1 MRTQS
6 TVSESKPTTNF
17 SNGVTSASSN
27 AKHGRPARRGV
38 AGSARVLAMA
48 SMCAAAC
55 WSMPTV
61 IVGATL
67 VATVFSRSALAQARP
82 VDPYVAVVTTATTL
96 RAGDAT
102 LYYPVANVPVNTM
115 LRVDGESGN
124 WLRVSYPAGGR
135 ALVRPDE
142 CSPSADNTTVRL
154 TKPSTLRALNV
165 EIGERGSFFPLL
177 QAPLASGTEFKV
189 LDTLKDDGGRISAYI
204 VAVPSEAR
212 GFIAAG
218 NTRRASPEESAQFLG
233 TGNAASGANAAP
245 ATTPSAPA
253 AAPTAAPAATTAPT
267 APAATTPPAEPAS
280 TPTTPSPAAP
290 TGSAPVEI
298 VVPPTGDR
306 TGTGTAA
313 PSAPAFVPA
322 TPGAAG
328 ETPAAPVTT
337 TPPTPPAPPAPPKP
351 NPVDV
356 LVQQYERVRQQ
367 PLMEAELDSAITEF
381 RNYIGTLGGNPGDE
395 NLRRRLGKFVEAME
409 LRMQV
414 REAMRSRQET
424 SRTLDTQQQRIG
436 QQLTELSN
444 SRVYAYIGRLIPSVV
459 YDGQRLPLMY
469 RIQSPEPGTGRTIGY
484 LVPDP
489 KLDLQS
495 KLGAI
500 VGIQGESRFEDSMNA
515 MIVVPTRVDV
525 VNLQPVRS
533 STPSGPVNPG
543 TLEGSPVTPVP
554 TPTEP

>member
-1 MRTQS
+1 
-6 TVSESKPTTNF
+6 
-17 SNGVTSASSN
+17 
-27 AKHGRPARRGV
+27 V
-38 AGSARVLAMA
+38 A
-48 SMCAAAC
+48 
-55 WSMPTV
+55 
-61 IVGATL
+61 
-67 VATVFSRSALAQARP
+67 
-82 VDPYVAVVTTATTL
+82 
-96 RAGDAT
+96 
-102 LYYPVANVPVNTM
+102 
-115 LRVDGESGN
+115 
-124 WLRVSYPAGGR
+124 
-135 ALVRPDE
+135 
-142 CSPSADNTTVRL
+142 
-154 TKPSTLRALNV
+154 
-165 EIGERGSFFPLL
+165 
-177 QAPLASGTEFKV
+177 
-189 LDTLKDDGGRISAYI
+189 
-204 VAVPSEAR
+204 
-212 GFIAAG
+212 
-218 NTRRASPEESAQFLG
+218 
-233 TGNAASGANAAP
+233 
-245 ATTPSAPA
+245 
-253 AAPTAAPAATTAPT
+253 
-267 APAATTPPAEPAS
+267 
-280 TPTTPSPAAP
+280 
-290 TGSAPVEI
+290 
-298 VVPPTGDR
+298 
-306 TGTGTAA
+306 
-313 PSAPAFVPA
+313 
-322 TPGAAG
+322 
-328 ETPAAPVTT
+328 T

-409 LRMQV
+409 LRVQV

-554 TPTEP
+554 TPTER

>member
-6 TVSESKPTTNF
+6 NVSESPLNPNT
-17 SNGVTSASSN
+17 ASP
-27 AKHGRPARRGV
+27 AKIAKAAPQHGRALLR
-38 AGSARVLAMA
+38 SARTLALA
-48 SMCAAAC
+48 SVSLVAC
-55 WSMPTV
+55 SSVPTAL
-61 IVGATL
+61 VGATL
-67 VATVFSRSALAQARP
+67 ATTVFARSALAQARP
-82 VDPYVAVVTTATTL
+82 VDPYVAVVTTATAL
-96 RAGDAT
+96 RAGDAM
-102 LYYPVANVPVNTM
+102 LYYPVANVAVNTM

-142 CSPSADNTTVRL
+142 CSPNVDNTGVRL
-154 TKPSTLRALNV
+154 TKPSTLRALHA

-189 LDTLKDDGGRISAYI
+189 IDTLKDDAGKIAAYI
-204 VAVPSEAR
+204 VAVPGEAR
-212 GFIAAG
+212 AFIAAG
-218 NTRRASPEESAQFLG
+218 NTRRASAEESAQFMG
-233 TGNAASGANAAP
+233 TTASAASPGTIP
-245 ATTPSAPA
+245 ATTPATATTPSTSPA
-253 AAPTAAPAATTAPT
+253 TQPATPPTTPGAAPTTPA
-267 APAATTPPAEPAS
+267 
-280 TPTTPSPAAP
+280 
-290 TGSAPVEI
+290 GNAPVEI
-298 VVPPTGDR
+298 VVPATGDR
-306 TGTGTAA
+306 TGTSAGT
-313 PSAPAFVPA
+313 PAGTQTTPAVVPA
-322 TPGAAG
+322 TPGAPNDA
-328 ETPAAPVTT
+328 PAAPAVA
-337 TPPTPPAPPAPPKP
+337 PTPPAPPAPPKP
-351 NPVDV
+351 NPIDV
-356 LVQQYERVRQQ
+356 LVQQYDRVRQQ

-381 RNYIGTLGGNPGDE
+381 KNFMGTLGGSPGDE

-409 LRMQV
+409 LRVQV
-414 REAMRSRQET
+414 RDALRSRHET
-424 SRTLDTQQQRIG
+424 SRTLDGQQQRIG
-436 QQLTELSN
+436 QQLVELSN

-533 STPSGPVNPG
+533 STPGGPVNPG
-543 TLEGSPVTPVP
+543 TIETMPSTPVP
-554 TPTEP
+554 TPEGQPRD